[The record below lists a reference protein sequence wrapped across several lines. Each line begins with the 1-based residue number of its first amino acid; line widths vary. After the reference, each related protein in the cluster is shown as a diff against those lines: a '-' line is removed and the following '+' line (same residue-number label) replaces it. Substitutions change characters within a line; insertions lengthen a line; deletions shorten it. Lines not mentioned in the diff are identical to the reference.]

1 MSNPYTNLALIVFL
15 FSLSQPAPG
24 ATAADRIEELIQ
36 QGQLDKAL
44 DLTEDSLAADR
55 GNVNYLFLKGLI
67 LTRLGRLEEAKG
79 IFISLTEDHPEL
91 PEPFNN
97 LAVIYAEQGDFNNA
111 REALQKAINTH
122 PSYATAHENLGDIYA
137 KMASRAYNQALEL
150 DEDNASAREKLLLVS
165 DLFSTRSEEHAA
177 AASAATQESDRLNA
191 ELSRLEQARKTA
203 EGQAAQELTKVN
215 QARRELAELQ
225 AEHARLMESMQA
237 NRVQAEKEAQLAAE
251 QAQVAR
257 AELDRLEQQAGRTG
271 EQVRTDQKNAAAE
284 TARLRGEIAALTSEM
299 SKVKEDR
306 DRAVQQA
313 EAERAR
319 VEDQVRAARDAA
331 AQARAELAAL
341 EQKQQASQANL
352 ARETAALEQAV
363 NQSRR
368 QAEELRLEISRL
380 EQQRAR
386 IVAQLEQDRQA
397 VDKAGAEP
405 ASLRNAQAALE
416 PGETGQSTQSSA
428 IASTAPAGGAGA
440 PPGGEPDP
448 VEAIHQW
455 AERWSAQDVEGYL
468 AAYAESFKPA
478 DGGTRSA
485 WAAQR
490 RERIRKPDFIRVG
503 IDNIRIKLLGA
514 GRAEATFKQSY
525 QSESYRDYVDK
536 TLSLQL
542 WNGRWLI
549 TAESTN

>member
-1 MSNPYTNLALIVFL
+1 MNNPYTNLALIVLL

-36 QGQLDKAL
+36 QGQLDRAL

-67 LTRLGRLEEAKG
+67 LTRMGRLEEAKG

-191 ELSRLEQARKTA
+191 ELSRLEQARKTV

-299 SKVKEDR
+299 SKVKDDR

-313 EAERAR
+313 DAERAR
-319 VEDQVRAARDAA
+319 VEEQVRAARDAA

-341 EQKQQASQANL
+341 EQ
-352 ARETAALEQAV
+352 AV
-363 NQSRR
+363 KRSRR

-455 AERWSAQDVEGYL
+455 AKSWSAQDVEGYL

-478 DGGTRSA
+478 DGSTRSA
-485 WAAQR
+485 WATQR

-549 TAESTN
+549 TAESAN